1 MDALILK
8 LTVTPALIAIA
19 TVVGRRYGAIVS
31 GWLVGLPLTSAPV
44 IFFVALEHGNHFA
57 AQVAIGVLL
66 GTVAQSV
73 CILVYAYVAAGD
85 SGRRWLRPLIAG
97 IIGFAIAAFG
107 LQFISVALIPAFV
120 LALIIVSLT
129 LIVMPRVQAVQTP
142 SSAPSVWDL
151 PARMVVATV
160 LVIALSALSG
170 AMGPRWTGLV
180 SPFPI
185 YGTILAVFAHRES
198 GGKSAAV
205 VMRGL
210 EAGMYAFSV
219 FFLVLGFLIERA
231 GVAAAFAS
239 ATAATLVVQ
248 LAVLWILKR

>member
-1 MDALILK
+1 MDALVLK
-8 LTVTPALIAIA
+8 LTITPALIAIA
-19 TVVGRRYGAIVS
+19 TLVGRRFGPIVS

-66 GTVAQSV
+66 GTIAQSV
-73 CILVYAYVAAGD
+73 CILGYAYVAARD
-85 SGRRWLRPLIAG
+85 SRYDWLRPLLVGVVA
-97 IIGFAIAAFG
+97 FAFAALG
-107 LQFISVALIPAFV
+107 LRFVSLALVPAFV
-120 LALIIVSLT
+120 LALIVVSLT
-129 LIVMPRVQAVQTP
+129 LFVMPRVHAVQVRAGDP
-142 SSAPSVWDL
+142 SIWDL
-151 PARMVVATV
+151 PARMIVATV
-160 LVIALSALSG
+160 LVIALTALSG

-198 GGKSAAV
+198 GGTAAAE

-219 FFLVLGFLIERA
+219 FFVILGFLIERA

-248 LAVLWILKR
+248 LVALWALKR